1 MKNFKVRVGPAAVPV
16 SVVRAVRDAGS
27 ARQSGATPHLHFGF
41 GLSEIIHQH
50 SCLISQSRQ
59 SKQSWH
65 SSVSHGSQSSRGT
78 WSSRCMQRRRH
89 TLRTT
94 PTTDT
99 PRTMGGYRARSGIA
113 PQTTRRTDGGE
124 AESHTHRSSTDTLHV
139 SARSMWPALSPL
151 LSPFQRRRAATRR
164 AEPVSAGDL
173 GAARD
178 AGMRDGS
185 VGSVPKADRLGC
197 ELRQPP
203 FLYPLDHVQA
213 VGGRAGWPRAGGGEG
228 VRR

>member
-1 MKNFKVRVGPAAVPV
+1 MGPAAVPV

-27 ARQSGATPHLHFGF
+27 ARQSGPLRICILVLGCRR
-41 GLSEIIHQH
+41 S
-50 SCLISQSRQ
+50 SIST
-59 SKQSWH
+59 H
-65 SSVSHGSQSSRGT
+65 VSSVSHVSQSSRGT
-78 WSSRCMQRRRH
+78 HQSVTSVKAVVARGAVAACNGAATRSGRPRH
-89 TLRTT
+89 
-94 PTTDT
+94 TDT

-139 SARSMWPALSPL
+139 SARSMWPALSPRSYL
-151 LSPFQRRRAATRR
+151 AFSTAACGHAPRRAGLGGRPRSRTRCC
-164 AEPVSAGDL
+164 V
-173 GAARD
+173 
-178 AGMRDGS
+178 GS